1 MKSILSIVLAIVVFI
16 TSCDNNNTEKDDD
29 MSEDP
34 NEDFTS
40 QSVEPETDNAGKAN
54 IYGKHIT
61 ADNAVD
67 IITLASNPSDAASY
81 KGKVTGTVTSACQNK
96 GCWFEMDMG
105 KGETMMV
112 TFKDYGFFVPKDISG
127 KKVVVEG
134 VAETKTISV
143 DEQKHYAMDA
153 GKDEAEINSITQSET
168 ELSFVADGVLIL

>member
-1 MKSILSIVLAIVVFI
+1 MKSILSFVLAAAVFI
-16 TSCDNNNTEKDDD
+16 SSCDNNNTEKDDD

-40 QSVEPETDNAGKAN
+40 HAVEPETDNSGNAN
-54 IYGKHIT
+54 IYGKPIT
-61 ADNAVD
+61 PDNAVD
-67 IITLASNPSDAASY
+67 ITTLASNPADAASY
-81 KGKVTGTVTSACQNK
+81 KGKVTGKVTSACQTK
-96 GCWFEMDMG
+96 GCWLEMDMG
-105 KGETMMV
+105 NGETMMV

-153 GKDEAEINSITQSET
+153 GKSDAEIQAITQPET
-168 ELSFVADGVLIL
+168 ELAFVADGVLIF